1 MKKILT
7 GALLVAVVASAVPQ
21 AQAGDREWSTA
32 GKVLTG
38 VFAAGVLAR
47 AFEPAPTVVYQPAP
61 VYVQSA
67 PVVYQTAPTVVYAQA
82 PAVQTVYYAPAPVV
96 YYSQPV
102 CYAPAPVVSVH
113 VGYGRPVYYHSH
125 GFRRW

>member
-1 MKKILT
+1 MKKFLS

-38 VFAAGVLAR
+38 VIAAGILAR
-47 AFEPAPTVVYQPAP
+47 ALEPAPTVVYQPAP
-61 VYVQSA
+61 V
-67 PVVYQTAPTVVYAQA
+67 VYQTAPPVVYAQA
-82 PAVQTVYYAPAPVV
+82 PAIQTVYYSPAPVV

-102 CYAPAPVVSVH
+102 CYAPAPVVY
-113 VGYGRPVYYHSH
+113 VGYGRPVHYHSH